1 MGVTRASELARV
13 CQRFPQW
20 TIRPAEPG
28 PGPGFTAYR
37 RAGEDS
43 CKLYAPDL
51 PSLELRLAEKG
62 SLRP

>member
-1 MGVTRASELARV
+1 MDVTPASELARV

-28 PGPGFTAYR
+28 PGFTAYR
-37 RAGEDS
+37 RGRGGQLQAV
-43 CKLYAPDL
+43 YAPDL